1 MNAIG
6 KDVDNR
12 SGFFW
17 GENPVFFLT
26 LVLYQADSPF
36 GGAVF
41 FVFLQAQ
48 CPEIWHSFRFGSRF
62 GLQTLSVQT
71 LAHTPWPVSS
81 CLSVWVTCCGLQ
93 MMLMPVPGSLEGT

>member
-62 GLQTLSVQT
+62 GLQTLWLT
-71 LAHTPWPVSS
+71 LHGLCPAAYQCGSPAVASRS
-81 CLSVWVTCCGLQ
+81 C
-93 MMLMPVPGSLEGT
+93 